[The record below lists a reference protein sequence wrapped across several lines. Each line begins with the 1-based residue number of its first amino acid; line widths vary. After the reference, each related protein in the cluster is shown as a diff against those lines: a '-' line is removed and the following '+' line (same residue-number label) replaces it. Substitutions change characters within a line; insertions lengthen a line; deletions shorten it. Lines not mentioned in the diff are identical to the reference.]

1 METYEEKTGGD
12 ILAIAHKGNL
22 SNGIMFPRVEPY
34 DGQQIDEAYAQTR
47 AKWEPLYE
55 VTQMKG
61 DGEAHPFL
69 SPNDEFADFET
80 WDLGN
85 LNATAPKTE
94 DMLQYEYAREAL
106 KNGLMLQEQLGTN
119 PYKFGLIG
127 STDSHTG
134 LATAAKE
141 NFMGKITLTEPS
153 AERAMSTFLDTDVG
167 QVMGWEMS
175 ASGLAAVWA
184 RDNTREAIFDAME
197 RKETYTTSG
206 SRLAIRFFGGWDFVA
221 EDALNRLPAQIGYS
235 KGVPMGADL
244 APGPDGVAP
253 AFLVVGLKD
262 PIGANLDRVQIVKG
276 WVGADGAT
284 QEQVYEVVWSDMD
297 AREVDSDGKV
307 PAIGSTVNVE
317 EATFTNAIGEP
328 ELITVW
334 TDPDFDPSLRA
345 FYYAR
350 VIEIPT
356 PRCPAYDAKLYELN
370 LDDDVRVVIQ
380 NRGYTSPIWYE
391 PAN

>member
-1 METYEEKTGGD
+1 
-12 ILAIAHKGNL
+12 
-22 SNGIMFPRVEPY
+22 MFPRVEPY

-134 LATAAKE
+134 LATTAEE

-167 QVMGWEMS
+167 RVMDWEMS

-184 RDNTREAIFDAME
+184 TDNTREAIFDAME

-253 AFLVVGLKD
+253 TFLVAGLKD
-262 PIGANLDRVQIVKG
+262 PIGANLDHVQIVKG

-284 QEQVYEVVWSDMD
+284 KEQVYDVVWSDMD

-307 PAIGSTVNVE
+307 PAVGSTVNVE

-356 PRCPAYDAKLYELN
+356 PHWPAYDAKLYELD

-380 NRGYTSPIWYE
+380 DRGYTSPIWYE